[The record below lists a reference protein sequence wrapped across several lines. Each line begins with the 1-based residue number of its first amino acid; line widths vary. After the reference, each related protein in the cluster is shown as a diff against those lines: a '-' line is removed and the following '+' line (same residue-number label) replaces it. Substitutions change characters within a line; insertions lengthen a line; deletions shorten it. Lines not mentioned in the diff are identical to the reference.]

1 MKEKKNNMKKW
12 LLVVVVL
19 AFCLIIIIAIGKNS
33 GNMQIETTITE
44 YTPEEEISE
53 EQNRMTIVTLYFIDS
68 KTNELVPELRNID
81 VKELMSEPYKRIMQ
95 LLIKGSE
102 KTEMKEAVPQT
113 TKINRMF
120 LEGENLVIDLSSD
133 FIEKYDINSEE
144 QNKVIQS
151 VVNTFL
157 ELKEVSSVSFLID
170 GEKVDGM
177 MEPYTR
183 IKD

>member
-1 MKEKKNNMKKW
+1 
-12 LLVVVVL
+12 
-19 AFCLIIIIAIGKNS
+19 
-33 GNMQIETTITE
+33 
-44 YTPEEEISE
+44 
-53 EQNRMTIVTLYFIDS
+53 
-68 KTNELVPELRNID
+68 
-81 VKELMSEPYKRIMQ
+81 MQ